1 MYTNAQSLIG
11 KVNELSCT
19 VNDIAPDL
27 ILISET
33 WCNDKITNAFL
44 SIPGYDVQDDLR
56 VDRADTGGG
65 RGGGLLVYVRNGL
78 QVLKLDSNV
87 SFCQMCR
94 FQVKDVVMY
103 LLYWPQSARPDSISE
118 IASVISAAGKNSI
131 IIRDFNVPDID
142 WRLGEARGR
151 ASEIL
156 SAVEDTMMEQL
167 VDFPT
172 HLKGNTPD
180 LLITNI
186 PERV

>member
-1 MYTNAQSLIG
+1 LTEQTLG
-11 KVNELSCT
+11 EG
-19 VNDIAPDL
+19 
-27 ILISET
+27 EE
-33 WCNDKITNAFL
+33 
-44 SIPGYDVQDDLR
+44 
-56 VDRADTGGG
+56 
-65 RGGGLLVYVRNGL
+65 GGLLVYVRNGL

-103 LLYWPQSARPDSISE
+103 LLYRPPSARPDSISE
-118 IASVISAAGKNSI
+118 IASVISATGKKSI
-131 IIRDFNVPDID
+131 IIGDFNVPHID

-172 HLKGNTPD
+172 HLTGNTLD
-180 LLITNI
+180 LVETRIFL
-186 PERV
+186 